1 MHNDEDIVTNTI
13 FDYDNHVFKT
23 NCDNRKWFIML
34 NFAKNKNQFT
44 QSLLE
49 CLRIHQLT
57 HLLVEIFTPKEQL
70 LVIGNEANKVKERTF
85 FPGCMFVCFDIEQAT
100 QIHNV
105 AQFFM
110 KDRNNLA
117 QVTENEINI
126 MRNEVNKSHQQP
138 TTSINLNV
146 GDNVRIESGSY
157 VGMQGTLLEM
167 NIDQKTASINLNIFN
182 RDLIVKLNLMDI
194 KKE

>member
-1 MHNDEDIVTNTI
+1 
-13 FDYDNHVFKT
+13 
-23 NCDNRKWFIML
+23 
-34 NFAKNKNQFT
+34 
-44 QSLLE
+44 
-49 CLRIHQLT
+49 
-57 HLLVEIFTPKEQL
+57 
-70 LVIGNEANKVKERTF
+70 
-85 FPGCMFVCFDIEQAT
+85 
-100 QIHNV
+100 
-105 AQFFM
+105 M

-167 NIDQKTASINLNIFN
+167 NIDQKQLQ
-182 RDLIVKLNLMDI
+182 LI
-194 KKE
+194 